1 MYSREALDSLRDSAP
16 TIMPSLLMC
25 DFGDLRREVQ
35 KLEAA
40 GVRGLHLDVMDGH
53 FVPNLTYGTP
63 IVRAINELTDLP
75 LDVHLMTSNPE
86 AFVGEFVRAGAD
98 LVTFHVETV
107 AKPREVIDQIHEH
120 GAAAGLALNPDTPWS
135 VVEPELEACDLVLVM
150 SVNAGF
156 GGQSFQPV
164 ALEKLRQFRSVNS
177 DIVLQVDGGVNPDTV
192 ADCRDAGAE
201 LLVVGSAIFN
211 QRPYAGEVERLKNL
225 ASGADQ

>member
-53 FVPNLTYGTP
+53 FVPNLTYGMP

-201 LLVVGSAIFN
+201 LLVVGSAIFGHAD
-211 QRPYAGEVERLKNL
+211 YGEAIDRLRSL
-225 ASGADQ
+225 ALKG